1 MKYEFLCNDNVD
13 KYIEYLQKAL
23 AEDPEQ
29 MWIEDVDAVEIVKRV
44 NDSFYKN
51 TKSILAIKDN
61 QVVGRIEYHFYGCVQ
76 DGFKMAYV
84 DYVYVLK
91 DYRKQGIA
99 KALFQ
104 RFEIDCKKNAIN
116 QYFLIRAT
124 NESANHFYG
133 SFKDAQISEEPLL
146 RKDIV

>member
-29 MWIEDVDAVEIVKRV
+29 MWIEDVNVVEIAKRI
-44 NDSFYKN
+44 NDPFYQR
-51 TKSILAIKDN
+51 TKSILAIKDGR
-61 QVVGRIEYHFYGCVQ
+61 VVGRIEYHFYGCVQ
-76 DGFKMAYV
+76 DGFRMAYV

-99 KALFQ
+99 KSLFQ
-104 RFEIDCKKNAIN
+104 QFETDCKKNAIN

-124 NESANHFYG
+124 SEYANHFYG
-133 SFKDAQISEEPLL
+133 SFKGAQISEEPLL